1 MRIARPVRTLLA
13 ATACTAA
20 LAAGLSTF
28 VAPTEAA
35 SGTATTTQL
44 RPGSLPRGEDVR
56 GPHFE
61 ADGHHDVLVDGERRV
76 AVPGRYSTYLGRS
89 GAAYVVKTVA
99 HGEIR
104 TLRLRPDGSTRLLHR
119 SQDSDDV
126 QLTNDGSIL
135 VAADW
140 RDNGR
145 TDVSLIDPRTG
156 KRYDHRLFAGDRQVL
171 DADPVHVVLGGWSGP
186 TVVWRLDNM
195 RISRISPDHGYVAD
209 LTADRVATMT
219 KDPYLGGCTVVTTI
233 SAPRRELWRSCAQR
247 VDAFSPDGALM
258 ATVAKLVDG
267 RGATEVQ
274 LRASH
279 GRQVALLRTDGWF
292 APTTWE
298 DATTA
303 LLPTT
308 GTQYAAVVRCEVVG
322 TSVGC
327 ERASDLAPRQDS

>member
-1 MRIARPVRTLLA
+1 MRVTRPVRTLLA

-28 VAPTEAA
+28 AAPTEAA

-44 RPGSLPRGEDVR
+44 RPGALPRGADVR
-56 GPHFE
+56 GPHLE
-61 ADGHHDVLVDGERRV
+61 AGQRHDTLVDGERRV
-76 AVPGRYSTYLGRS
+76 AVPGRYSTFLGRS

-119 SQDSDDV
+119 SQDSDNV
-126 QLTNDGSIL
+126 RLTRDGSIL

-140 RDNGR
+140 REGR
-145 TDVSLIDPRTG
+145 GTDVSLIDARAG
-156 KRYDHRLFAGDRQVL
+156 NRYDHRIFPGDRQVL

-186 TVVWRLDNM
+186 TVIWRLDDM
-195 RISRISPDHGYVAD
+195 RVTRIAPDHGYVAD
-209 LTADRVATMT
+209 LAADRLATMT
-219 KDPYLGGCTVVTTI
+219 KDPYMGGCTRVSTI
-233 SAPRRELWRSCAQR
+233 SAPHRVLWRSCGQR
-247 VDAFSPDGALM
+247 VDSFSPDGAMM
-258 ATVAKLVDG
+258 ATVAKRVDG
-267 RGATEVQ
+267 LGATEVQ
-274 LRASH
+274 LRGSH
-279 GRQVALLRTDGWF
+279 GRQLALLRTDGWF

-298 DATTA
+298 DAATA

-308 GTQYAAVVRCEVVG
+308 GTQFAAVVRCEVAG